1 MNRIER
7 GIKAAASAAEFAT
20 HSRYQ
25 VGAAIYVGSKLI
37 SIGWNEDK
45 TDPKQHSIFRW
56 RHAET
61 AALVGTRKT
70 DLNKA
75 TMYVARIIKSG
86 GLRIAKPCSDC
97 QRILK
102 AAGIRKVVYTDRKG
116 EPRQMR
122 L

>member
-7 GIKAAASAAEFAT
+7 GIKAAADAAKFAT

-25 VGAAIYVGSKLI
+25 VGAAIYIGSKLI
-37 SIGWNEDK
+37 SVGWNEDK

-61 AALVGTRKT
+61 ASLVGTRKT
-70 DLNKA
+70 DLTKA
-75 TMYVARIIKSG
+75 TIYVARVTKTG
-86 GLRIAKPCSDC
+86 LLRIAKPCVDC
-97 QRILK
+97 QRLLK
-102 AAGIRKVVYTDRKG
+102 AAGIRKVVYTDRSGKP
-116 EPRQMR
+116 EQMR